1 MQPSVIIHADAER
14 QQSLTEIER
23 AAERASLARIDA
35 HAAAKRAATTPLEH
49 LAVDLAA
56 LEAEQA
62 DHAAHRASLVA
73 LAAAEQA
80 AIDVSLVPLQAECYR
95 LSQQHDFGQRA
106 GSLRARRDAL
116 VQQRGQAGRPLQ
128 DFDRRSGEHAK
139 SLREGI
145 TALRAELAEARAQAA
160 FNSRSDADLEKA
172 AKAARFKVQA
182 AHDEARVARDMLDHL
197 RAKLAEAHE
206 AVDAERGAVH
216 GLAELVGERERLHG
230 DAFIAGKDVD
240 ADKLAELS
248 KRIAADEKDLERLKQ
263 TAAGARAA
271 IGALEGRITE
281 QRGAIGEADARVTA
295 AEGALHTALA
305 DLECRL
311 TSNADA
317 EHAARMQAIR
327 EKLQSFSEV
336 AKDAAA
342 VDSL

>member
-1 MQPSVIIHADAER
+1 MQATLIIAADTER

-23 AAERASLARIDA
+23 AAERAAVERIDA

-49 LAVDLAA
+49 LAADLAA

-62 DHAAHRASLVA
+62 DHAAHRARLVA

-80 AIDVSLVPLQAECYR
+80 AIDVTLAPLQAECYR

-116 VQQRGQAGRPLQ
+116 VQQRAQAERPLQ
-128 DFDRRSGEHAK
+128 DFDRRSGERAK

-160 FNSRSDADLEKA
+160 FNARSDADLEKA
-172 AKAARFKVQA
+172 AKSARFNLKR
-182 AHDEARVARDMLDHL
+182 AHDEARIARATLDHL
-197 RAKLAEAHE
+197 RAKLAEAHNT
-206 AVDAERGAVH
+206 VDAETDAVH
-216 GLAELVGERERLHG
+216 ALAELVGEREKLQG
-230 DAFIAGKDVD
+230 AAFIAGKAVD
-240 ADKLAELS
+240 PGTLADLD
-248 KRIAADEKDLERLKQ
+248 KRIAFEGKSLERLKQ

-271 IGALEGRITE
+271 IGTLEARITE
-281 QRGAIGEADARVTA
+281 QQHAIDDADARVTA

-305 DLECRL
+305 DLERRL
-311 TSNADA
+311 TSNAEA
-317 EHAARMQAIR
+317 EHAARMQEIR
-327 EKLQSFSEV
+327 ETLNSFRDV
-336 AKDAAA
+336 APDTAA